1 MSTGDIRCTQLT
13 TIFNYLTLIMA
24 TSHLQKT
31 WKRKMT
37 LIADNFNEDQNL
49 PIPPTF
55 AERHREQQK
64 QWNLIVWRIKMH
76 DINLIVNFYR
86 NASDQNWYLK
96 IWNWIRASSWQPQAR
111 IFRYVLFQPAGIFS
125 YIKERN
131 RKVLWQ
137 NNKWNHKTH

>member
-1 MSTGDIRCTQLT
+1 MHPID
-13 TIFNYLTLIMA
+13 NYLQLSNTNHGNKPPSKHLRGRWHWLQTILMK
-24 TSHLQKT
+24 TRTFQYHQHLQSDT
-31 WKRKMT
+31 E
-37 LIADNFNEDQNL
+37 NN
-49 PIPPTF
+49 
-55 AERHREQQK
+55 K
-64 QWNLIVWRIKMH
+64 QWNLIAWRIKMH